1 MIIENYE
8 DESSNKK
15 GYIIDSVNCKD
26 DFPIQIYSD
35 YKNGLSY
42 DRALDAFLA
51 TMKVYFEEAWD
62 KAFKT
67 SHK

>member
-15 GYIIDSVNCKD
+15 GYIIDSVNYED
-26 DFPIQIYSD
+26 DFPIQMYSD
-35 YKNGLSY
+35 YKNGLSH
-42 DRALDAFLA
+42 DRALDMFLE

-62 KAFKT
+62 KTFKNFT
-67 SHK
+67 